1 MKSVLAVALLLVA
14 PFTAEALSV
23 GADSLYTPSVGCCG
37 IVDVPATFT
46 LWNSSDAGI
55 TINQVVIDI
64 ASAASS
70 LATVGG
76 LAGLT
81 PNSGFNALL
90 GSGATGYAG
99 YSLSA
104 SRERL
109 TLNFSGFDPGDLFS
123 FSIDIDDG
131 DRTVTA
137 AELAGSLFSVAFNS
151 PSGSGSYAPVFWNI
165 LGKASVRGQTTRVP
179 EPATLLLVGV
189 GLLGLGYSVRRRGSR
204 ID

>member
-1 MKSVLAVALLLVA
+1 MKVALIVALLLVA

-23 GADSLYTPSVGCCG
+23 GADSLYTPSMGCCG
-37 IVDVPATFT
+37 LDLPATFT
-46 LWNSSDAGI
+46 LWNSSDAGV
-55 TINQVVIDI
+55 TISQVVIDI
-64 ASAASS
+64 ASATSPS
-70 LATVGG
+70 ATFGG
-76 LAGLT
+76 LANLM
-81 PNSGFNALL
+81 PNSGFSALL

-99 YSLSA
+99 YSLSP

-109 TLNFSGFDPGDLFS
+109 TLNFSGFDPGDMFS

-137 AELAGSLFSVAFNS
+137 AELAGSLFNVSFGSA
-151 PSGSGSYAPVFWNI
+151 SGSGSYAPVLWDS
-165 LGKASVRGQTTRVP
+165 LGKASVRGDAVRVP